1 MDLEEAVF
9 LKKMLLPSKYC
20 WKYFELEGLTNIETT
35 SKKQIWL
42 RGVTVLCA
50 YSLLNYQ
57 MEKSRDKIWDF
68 PQPTLNIRT
77 ARGALLK

>member
-42 RGVTVLCA
+42 RGVTVL
-50 YSLLNYQ
+50 Y
-57 MEKSRDKIWDF
+57 
-68 PQPTLNIRT
+68 
-77 ARGALLK
+77 ALVC